1 MVSVGQADV
10 LRALKKFLRLAK
22 QDLLASEHTTEPAF
36 WREQAQIRRQTY
48 AWLVEGVSLRG
59 VDAAYREATAAYAA
73 LPLLREGQKE
83 PRISGKEQAFEMF
96 FHLIGVDP
104 KEITRMRNG
113 RRRRQYNESTTKVTI
128 QAGV

>member
-48 AWLVEGVSLRG
+48 AWLVEGVSLKR
-59 VDAAYREATAAYAA
+59 
-73 LPLLREGQKE
+73 
-83 PRISGKEQAFEMF
+83 
-96 FHLIGVDP
+96 
-104 KEITRMRNG
+104 G
-113 RRRRQYNESTTKVTI
+113 RRSVS
-128 QAGV
+128 